1 MAFLTMYNQHDAP
14 KPFKRVPAYSTSSSG
29 RKRNFKQIIALEQE
43 AAFEL
48 GGAAGG
54 AAGSKRRKGGKL
66 GGPGGKKEAGVMSAD
81 GRLLQGAAAK
91 QARRREDRLKKEAE
105 QAAREEAGEDVSGT
119 ATPTGELTA
128 GASGDGDE
136 SMAEGDADASTILP
150 TEEELE
156 QQRLEEEER
165 KRKRSLPTCEYS
177 ETFWEIS
184 VAASRSLITPRLP
197 RVALTDLSVEA
208 PPSLRPAKKYC
219 DVTGLV
225 VSEVKCAFYR
235 HVRPPAHKAHS
246 PPAPSLCLIRPLT
259 PTQRRLCATTLPK
272 STR

>member
-14 KPFKRVPAYSTSSSG
+14 KPFKRVPAYSTSASG
-29 RKRNFKQIIALEQE
+29 RKRNYKQIIALEQE

-66 GGPGGKKEAGVMSAD
+66 GAGGKKEAGVMSAD

-105 QAAREEAGEDVSGT
+105 QAAREEAGEDISGT

-128 GASGDGDE
+128 GGSGDGDE
-136 SMAEGDADASTILP
+136 SMAEGDADASTITP

-165 KRKRSLPTCEYS
+165 KRKRSLPTY
-177 ETFWEIS
+177 
-184 VAASRSLITPRLP
+184 
-197 RVALTDLSVEA
+197 LSVEA

-219 DVTGLV
+219 DVTGLIAPYTDPKT
-225 VSEVKCAFYR
+225 SLRYHSAEIYEVIKTFGPGIDQAYL
-235 HVRPPAHKAHS
+235 
-246 PPAPSLCLIRPLT
+246 SLRG
-259 PTQRRLCATTLPK
+259 RGSTLL
-272 STR
+272 

>member
-14 KPFKRVPAYSTSSSG
+14 KPFKRVPAYSTSASG
-29 RKRNFKQIIALEQE
+29 RKRNYKQIIALEQE

-54 AAGSKRRKGGKL
+54 AAGGKRRKGGKL
-66 GGPGGKKEAGVMSAD
+66 GAGGKKEAGVMSAD

-105 QAAREEAGEDVSGT
+105 QAARDEAGEDLSGT

-165 KRKRSLPTCEYS
+165 KRKRSLPTCEFS
-177 ETFWEIS
+177 WTRQAVKLS
-184 VAASRSLITPRLP
+184 VSRSLIMARLP
-197 RVALTDLSVEA
+197 SFLCQTSPWRHH
-208 PPSLRPAKKYC
+208 LR
-219 DVTGLV
+219 
-225 VSEVKCAFYR
+225 S
-235 HVRPPAHKAHS
+235 VRPRS
-246 PPAPSLCLIRPLT
+246 T
-259 PTQRRLCATTLPK
+259 AT
-272 STR
+272 